1 MVPLDFAVMWIC
13 GQQHRDR
20 PVLWCV
26 TYPVRR
32 CIRGH
37 SGIPRVMERV
47 GFTKENAIE
56 NVAWWVQKKNCIWSV
71 IICCRFYLNAS
82 NREALRV
89 FLWIGSHFIQYQIL
103 PDAPGRFLTTSTI
116 IQKLRNVS
124 SSEGSS
130 LAENG
135 YWLLLMALANL
146 KIWKNGQLLFGR
158 VRVLVRSFH
167 YYFHKKTLHLFWHIY
182 NTFTII

>member
-1 MVPLDFAVMWIC
+1 MSAKEELYLKRYYLLSILPQRE
-13 GQQHRDR
+13 QQ
-20 PVLWCV
+20 
-26 TYPVRR
+26 
-32 CIRGH
+32 
-37 SGIPRVMERV
+37 
-47 GFTKENAIE
+47 K
-56 NVAWWVQKKNCIWSV
+56 
-71 IICCRFYLNAS
+71 
-82 NREALRV
+82 ALRV

-146 KIWKNGQLLFGR
+146 KI
-158 VRVLVRSFH
+158 
-167 YYFHKKTLHLFWHIY
+167 
-182 NTFTII
+182 